1 MHFIFTEFDTC
12 NSIQVE
18 HGLTG
23 SFKDR
28 PIADWLAKHNP
39 SPLEYERA
47 VHNFTASC
55 AGYSVATYVFGK
67 YKQFSFFLYIS
78 KETDGFRGM

>member
-1 MHFIFTEFDTC
+1 M
-12 NSIQVE
+12 E

-28 PIADWLAKHNP
+28 PIADWLAKLNP
-39 SPLEYERA
+39 TPLEYERA

-55 AGYSVATYVFGK
+55 AGYSVATYVFGTP
-67 YKQFSFFLYIS
+67 KQKKTIKTFSRNC
-78 KETDGFRGM
+78 KGT

>member
-1 MHFIFTEFDTC
+1 MSCFPLK
-12 NSIQVE
+12 VE

-28 PIADWLAKHNP
+28 PISDWLVKHNP
-39 SPLEYERA
+39 SPLDYERA

-55 AGYSVATYVFGK
+55 AGYSVATYVFGNLLILFNQSSPRK
-67 YKQFSFFLYIS
+67 TDKFT
-78 KETDGFRGM
+78 ETLSW